1 MSWSM
6 PGEGLNIGSRT
17 RRLQVPLLRF
27 SKPTI
32 VREWPGGGEFGDG
45 WGGGGGG
52 GGGGVRRLPGCWK
65 YKGGSEVRQTF
76 RDGSLVPLR
85 K

>member
-1 MSWSM
+1 MSWRM

-45 WGGGGGG
+45 WGGGGGWG
-52 GGGGVRRLPGCWK
+52 WR
-65 YKGGSEVRQTF
+65 SEAVTWMLEVQ
-76 RDGSLVPLR
+76 GWE
-85 K
+85 